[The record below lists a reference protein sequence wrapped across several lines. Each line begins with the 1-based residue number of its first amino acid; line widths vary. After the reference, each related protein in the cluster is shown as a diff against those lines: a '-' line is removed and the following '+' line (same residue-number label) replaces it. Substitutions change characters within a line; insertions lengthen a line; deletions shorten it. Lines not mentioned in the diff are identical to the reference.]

1 MGGVVLVFCLVGGF
15 WGLLGGGFLGFGKR
29 VLGFVGGVIQY
40 LVSLGYIFWGLVP
53 VVELIAGMVLGAYW
67 QDADVAE
74 VLGSGSGFGTTC
86 RKQLRA
92 RGLVAS
98 AKGWKIQRLDSR
110 VGRGKQR
117 LPVNTR

>member
-1 MGGVVLVFCLVGGF
+1 MTYLH
-15 WGLLGGGFLGFGKR
+15 R
-29 VLGFVGGVIQY
+29 VHI
-40 LVSLGYIFWGLVP
+40 WGLVP
-53 VVELIAGMVLGAYW
+53 VVEPI
-67 QDADVAE
+67 ADVVLDAYRQEADAAE
-74 VLGSGSGFGTTC
+74 VSGNGSGFGTTC

-98 AKGWKIQRLDSR
+98 AKGWKVQRLDSR